1 MTSSGSAHAQ
11 FIPDRAFA
19 NSAMN
24 TTIFAPWG
32 WNNGRI
38 VWRPIIN
45 DRVSGGAGAV
55 GNRWR
60 PVRNRDP
67 IMVSGM
73 DAAGNALWT
82 ESFFDVFLEL
92 TGDLDWG
99 TGGLMV
105 NDPSGPVDMQLKIDM
120 SSPFTAQ
127 HGVLDLDIRDGIV
140 HTSVGTGEFSTLS
153 LPPVGWNVG
162 NLFTLPGL
170 TNEFNLD
177 YDLISL
183 GAVQELKFELS
194 GDGSG
199 IVPEPAA
206 LVFFSLGGMF
216 LMRRRNS

>member
-1 MTSSGSAHAQ
+1 MPGQ
-11 FIPDRAFA
+11 PRLEL
-19 NSAMN
+19 
-24 TTIFAPWG
+24 
-32 WNNGRI
+32 
-38 VWRPIIN
+38 
-45 DRVSGGAGAV
+45 RVNRREFLKMLALSAGA
-55 GNRWR
+55 
-60 PVRNRDP
+60 
-67 IMVSGM
+67 S
-73 DAAGNALWT
+73 AALPAAAVWDKFGVEALP
-82 ESFFDVFLEL
+82 LQAPAYA
-92 TGDLDWG
+92 
-99 TGGLMV
+99 GGLMV

-120 SSPFTAQ
+120 SSPFTVQ
-127 HGVLDLDIRDGIV
+127 RGLLDLDIRDGIV
-140 HTSVGTGEFSTLS
+140 HTSVGTGDFSTLS

-162 NLFTLPGL
+162 NLLALPGL